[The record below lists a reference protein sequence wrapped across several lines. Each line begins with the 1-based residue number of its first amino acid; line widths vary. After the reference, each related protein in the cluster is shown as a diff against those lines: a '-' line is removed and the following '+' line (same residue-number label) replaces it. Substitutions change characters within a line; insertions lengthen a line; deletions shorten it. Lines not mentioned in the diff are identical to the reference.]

1 MSNNTKL
8 ILAAL
13 FFIFTIATCGLLIE
27 RHQTAFLTTAYGSG
41 FLSYFFIVR
50 LNENHENKLF
60 YLGIFARLLL
70 FTSLPSLSDDFYRFI
85 WDGSLI
91 HLGIDPYGAK
101 PEDLISS
108 AELPTYIGTLFQNL
122 NSPQYFTVYP
132 PLNQLLFWIATIF
145 GESTLASVNILR
157 FFIVIAEIG
166 SFWLL
171 QKLSAHYQKS
181 KDISLWYFLNPL
193 VILEFTGNLHFE
205 AFVIFFLLLG
215 LYYLTKSNFVKG
227 GLSFGGAIAMKLL
240 PLIFI
245 PALFFHLKRKNGIIT
260 ISVAFLVVVASL
272 IPLLS
277 TSLFVNIQKSLGL
290 YFQSFE
296 FNASL
301 YYIFREVGFWV
312 KGYNIIGSLGP
323 WLSIS
328 SMTIIITISYFGRKW
343 MLPKAMLWVLF
354 TYLICATTVHPWYIL
369 PLIPLGL
376 LSGFYFPIVWSILI
390 FVTYV
395 GYTLEGYDLPMY
407 WVVIEYFCLVV
418 FMIFEFKRKK

>member
-1 MSNNTKL
+1 
-8 ILAAL
+8 
-13 FFIFTIATCGLLIE
+13 
-27 RHQTAFLTTAYGSG
+27 
-41 FLSYFFIVR
+41 
-50 LNENHENKLF
+50 
-60 YLGIFARLLL
+60 
-70 FTSLPSLSDDFYRFI
+70 
-85 WDGSLI
+85 
-91 HLGIDPYGAK
+91 
-101 PEDLISS
+101 
-108 AELPTYIGTLFQNL
+108 
-122 NSPQYFTVYP
+122 
-132 PLNQLLFWIATIF
+132 
-145 GESTLASVNILR
+145 
-157 FFIVIAEIG
+157 
-166 SFWLL
+166 
-171 QKLSAHYQKS
+171 
-181 KDISLWYFLNPL
+181 
-193 VILEFTGNLHFE
+193 
-205 AFVIFFLLLG
+205 
-215 LYYLTKSNFVKG
+215 
-227 GLSFGGAIAMKLL
+227 
-240 PLIFI
+240 
-245 PALFFHLKRKNGIIT
+245 
-260 ISVAFLVVVASL
+260 VVVASL

-328 SMTIIITISYFGRKW
+328 SMTIIITISYFGPKW